1 MALSVLSCN
10 IIHRKMDEEQ
20 EKKIYIENDIY
31 LFCCKIFMLDTVTDL
46 VNNNFCIVSVQQ
58 QSYMTLIEI
67 IRTKTC
73 FEKQY
78 QPKTFTKIEQK

>member
-10 IIHRKMDEEQ
+10 IIHRKKDEEQ

-58 QSYMTLIEI
+58 
-67 IRTKTC
+67 
-73 FEKQY
+73 
-78 QPKTFTKIEQK
+78 